1 MLDSIANG
9 LAELA
14 PHVYCHPR
22 TRTSTVGKF
31 ACNIK
36 GALVSG
42 EYGDDAA
49 LLKAGYLSAWYITPR
64 QHIIETICS
73 VIVLAPV
80 LLYVLQKCSER
91 VSLHTRNKSFDL
103 KPVPVWQKLWAV
115 VLLVS
120 IAAQLWFKWN
130 CTHVSSHP
138 AYLAQPC
145 HIHR

>member
-22 TRTSTVGKF
+22 TQTGTIQKF
-31 ACNIK
+31 TCNIK

-49 LLKAGYLSAWYITPR
+49 LLKSGYLSAWYITPH

-73 VIVLAPV
+73 VIVLVPV
-80 LLYVLQKCSER
+80 LLYVLKKCSER
-91 VSLHTRNKSFDL
+91 VSLHERNGSLDL
-103 KPVPVWQKLWAV
+103 KPVPSWQKLWAV

-120 IAAQLWFKWN
+120 VTSQLWFKWN
-130 CTHVSSHP
+130 YKHVSSHP